1 MCGERERNVRENLD
15 GRREFGNERT
25 GYYKLSLTNYFMI
38 DYFVIDQ
45 VCWKFEGK
53 KYDIA
58 LKFRIPVVNHQW
70 IEDCIK
76 EGRRVPEDSYTLQ
89 R

>member
-1 MCGERERNVRENLD
+1 LNV
-15 GRREFGNERT
+15 
-25 GYYKLSLTNYFMI
+25 
-38 DYFVIDQ
+38 Q

-58 LKFRIPVVNHQW
+58 RKLKIYVVNHRW

-76 EGRRVPEDSYTLQ
+76 EGRRVPEDSYILQ
-89 R
+89 RWSCFLSLFFLPNYCKINPKCIRFYKIIRAIW

>member
-1 MCGERERNVRENLD
+1 
-15 GRREFGNERT
+15 
-25 GYYKLSLTNYFMI
+25 
-38 DYFVIDQ
+38 VIDQ

-58 LKFRIPVVNHQW
+58 MKFKIPVVNHQW

>member
-1 MCGERERNVRENLD
+1 MFGIETLNLQS
-15 GRREFGNERT
+15 FHSVLIFFFLT
-25 GYYKLSLTNYFMI
+25 LS
-38 DYFVIDQ
+38 DQ

-58 LKFRIPVVNHQW
+58 QKFKIIVLNHRW
-70 IEDCIK
+70 IEDCIT
-76 EGRRVPEDSYTLQ
+76 EGRRVPEDSYIIQ